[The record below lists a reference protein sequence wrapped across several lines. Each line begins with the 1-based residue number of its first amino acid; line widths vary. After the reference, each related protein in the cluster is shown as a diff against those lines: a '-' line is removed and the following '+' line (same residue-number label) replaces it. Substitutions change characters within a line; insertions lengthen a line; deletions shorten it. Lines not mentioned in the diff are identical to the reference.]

1 MNQKF
6 YNKSCHQKG
15 TGPILLLIVL
25 LLFIC
30 QPGRAQSGDLV
41 AVDKVASDFTTL
53 LQRPI
58 TPFHPSF
65 QVTRTDSVV
74 IEKGFIYSEA
84 NEKIPILI
92 YKPAHTRLKSF
103 PVVILLHGTGG
114 NKSQGDIMRILY
126 KFSSMGIMGISID
139 ARYHGERLTDS
150 LKAKNGYVGAITRAW
165 QNTDTSHQ
173 EHPFYFDT
181 VYDLWRLTDYLITRP
196 DVQANRIGMT
206 GISMG
211 GIETWMAASVDK
223 RIKVAV
229 PMISVQSFK
238 WSLDNDQWQGRV
250 GTIKGAHEQ
259 AAKDLG
265 DTAINKQNILQFW
278 DKVIPGITGEFD
290 CPSMIRLF
298 APRPLLILNSEKDM
312 NCPLTGATIAFK
324 AATDAYQ
331 SAHAL
336 DKLKI
341 YVAPNTPHRVTHE
354 HEQMMFAWFAKWL

>member
-1 MNQKF
+1 MNPTF
-6 YNKSCHQKG
+6 YKQSYHQRG
-15 TGPILLLIVL
+15 TNPALLVIVL
-25 LLFIC
+25 LLFC
-30 QPGRAQSGDLV
+30 CKPGTAQSV
-41 AVDKVASDFTTL
+41 AVDKVASDFTTM
-53 LQRPI
+53 LQRPA
-58 TPFHPSF
+58 TPFRPSF

-92 YKPAHTRLKSF
+92 YKPVHIQLKSF
-103 PVVILLHGTGG
+103 PVVICLHGTGG
-114 NKSQGDIMRILY
+114 NKSQGDIKRFLY
-126 KFSSMGIMGISID
+126 KFSTMGIMGIAID

-196 DVQANRIGMT
+196 DVQINRIGMT

-229 PMISVQSFK
+229 PMIGVQSFK
-238 WSLDNDQWQGRV
+238 WSLENDKWQGRV
-250 GTIKGAHEQ
+250 GTIREAHVQ

-265 DTAINKQNILQFW
+265 DTSINQQNILKFW
-278 DKVIPGITGEFD
+278 NKVVPGITGEFD

-312 NCPLTGATIAFK
+312 NCPLPGATIAFK
-324 AATDAYQ
+324 AATDAYE
-331 SAHAL
+331 SAHAT

-341 YVAPNTPHRVTHE
+341 YVAPNTPHRVTPE
-354 HEQMMFAWFAKWL
+354 HEQMMFDWFARWL